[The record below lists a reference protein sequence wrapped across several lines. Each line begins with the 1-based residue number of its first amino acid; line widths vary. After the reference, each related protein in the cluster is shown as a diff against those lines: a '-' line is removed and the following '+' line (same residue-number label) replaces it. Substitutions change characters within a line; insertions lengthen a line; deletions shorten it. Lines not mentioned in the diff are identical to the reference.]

1 MLVESDWLT
10 ASDQVSNPPAHGFQT
25 LKRKMGP
32 KATLGARAGDARI
45 SVDARGMESAQN
57 TSAAPPPPWALPAA
71 TTTTNQLPLPPPPP
85 LTFKRK
91 RREKERKSAAGGLF
105 SILSQMASAST
116 QGPTQVDG
124 GVVVIGDAYSG
135 LSAIPPAYGVGASG
149 AVSGASSPAPAPT
162 GRRQRF
168 ANACA
173 SCQRS
178 HVSCG
183 GERPCAR
190 CLKRGEACVDAP
202 KKDKDKPASVTA
214 ATPAAANMVEVATP
228 PDIAMPDPFVPPPL
242 ATPAVPLSVCVTCPL
257 KAKPVVPEAQQRVLK
272 PLLPRPMSAPS
283 ASVCAAN
290 PAIAACARLSSTMS
304 SAMSPALGHSPH
316 SSSSSSPFVQF
327 RASNEPSGIPI
338 DGMNSDL
345 LSNDSLLFQLHG
357 SSDSLLQSNL
367 NSSLDSM
374 ILDFTADLNS
384 SSNHLHAS
392 SFSVNGSHSDLMN
405 LARSSMQVVDVD
417 VNVYSTN
424 PSNRT
429 DSNQMADGSAVL
441 FSNQDIRFLNWLGL
455 GTNGNHASLLDTG
468 PPSSAATSGGGG
480 GNPLVDSM
488 QYSSAIMNNV
498 FLQGPEN
505 ASNQHGGEQ
514 FLSSSGGGG
523 GVGGSNGFS
532 GAACLGDGL
541 AMSSCPITRPMH
553 HQQQQQPVLKSDGKP
568 NIVIGADSPGVF
580 GDLDKFLESLQQST
594 HTDLGAG
601 VGNRAKR
608 KRAKLAASQMV
619 GGFEN
624 RDDVFLD
631 GSLAPYSNGA
641 AGTEAAGGSGI
652 GYGSDG
658 QGSWMEA
665 LGIRDGGPT
674 TLASDNLLF
683 GDGAVGISRIKENGV
698 LEW

>member
-10 ASDQVSNPPAHGFQT
+10 ASDQVSNPTHGFQT
-25 LKRKMGP
+25 SKRKMGP
-32 KATLGARAGDARI
+32 KATLASSRSAGARI
-45 SVDARGMESAQN
+45 TSDARGVESAQN
-57 TSAAPPPPWALPAA
+57 TAAPAPPTWALPPP
-71 TTTTNQLPLPPPPP
+71 TTIIPPQPP

-91 RREKERKSAAGGLF
+91 RREKERKSAGGLF
-105 SILSQMASAST
+105 SILSQMATAST
-116 QGPTQVDG
+116 LGPTQVDG
-124 GVVVIGDAYSG
+124 GVVLIGDAYSG
-135 LSAIPPAYGVGASG
+135 LSAIPPSYGVAG

-202 KKDKDKPASVTA
+202 KKDKDKPATVT
-214 ATPAAANMVEVATP
+214 ATPAANMAEVATP
-228 PDIAMPDPFVPPPL
+228 PDIAMPDPSVPPPL
-242 ATPAVPLSVCVTCPL
+242 STLAVPPSVCVSCPL
-257 KAKPVVPEAQQRVLK
+257 KPKPAIPEAQRVLK

-283 ASVCAAN
+283 AAACAAN
-290 PAIAACARLSSTMS
+290 PAITACARLSSTSAMS
-304 SAMSPALGHSPH
+304 MSPALGHSPH

-327 RASNEPSGIPI
+327 RPNNDSSGIAI
-338 DGMNSDL
+338 DDMNSNL
-345 LSNDSLLFQLHG
+345 LNNDSLLFQLHD
-357 SSDSLLQSNL
+357 SSESILQSNL

-374 ILDFTADLNS
+374 MLDFAADLNS
-384 SSNHLHAS
+384 SSHNLHAS
-392 SFSVNGSHSDLMN
+392 SYSVNGTHSDLLN
-405 LARSSMQVVDVD
+405 LARSSMQVDAEVHAF
-417 VNVYSTN
+417 STN
-424 PSNRT
+424 PNGQTRT
-429 DSNQMADGSAVL
+429 DSNQMAGNAVL
-441 FSNQDIRFLNWLGL
+441 FSNQDFRFLNWLGL
-455 GTNGNHASLLDTG
+455 GTNDHHASLLDTA
-468 PPSSAATSGGGG
+468 PSSSTG

-505 ASNQHGGEQ
+505 ASNQPGGEQ
-514 FLSSSGGGG
+514 FLSGG
-523 GVGGSNGFS
+523 GVLGGSNSIPAGFGS
-532 GAACLGDGL
+532 AACLGDGL
-541 AMSSCPITRPMH
+541 AMSSCPITRPHHHNHH
-553 HQQQQQPVLKSDGKP
+553 HQQHQQTVLKSDGKP

-594 HTDLGAG
+594 HTTDLGAG

-608 KRAKLAASQMV
+608 KRAKLAAASASQMP
-619 GGFEN
+619 GGY
-624 RDDVFLD
+624 DSGADAYLD
-631 GSLAPYSNGA
+631 GSGSGSLAVYSHPPAGA
-641 AGTEAAGGSGI
+641 EAVGVDGGI

-665 LGIRDGGPT
+665 LGIRDGPT
-674 TLASDNLLF
+674 SMASDNLLF

>member
-10 ASDQVSNPPAHGFQT
+10 ASDQVSNPAHVFQT
-25 LKRKMGP
+25 SKRKMGP
-32 KATLGARAGDARI
+32 KATLASSRSAGARI
-45 SVDARGMESAQN
+45 TSDARGVESAQN
-57 TSAAPPPPWALPAA
+57 TPAPAPPTWALPPA
-71 TTTTNQLPLPPPPP
+71 TTAIPPPPP

-91 RREKERKSAAGGLF
+91 RREKERKSAGGLF

-116 QGPTQVDG
+116 LGPTQVDG
-124 GVVVIGDAYSG
+124 GVVLIGDAYSG
-135 LSAIPPAYGVGASG
+135 LSAIPPSYPVAGT
-149 AVSGASSPAPAPT
+149 VSGASSPAPAPT

-202 KKDKDKPASVTA
+202 KKDKDKDKPAPVT
-214 ATPAAANMVEVATP
+214 ATPASNMAEVATP
-228 PDIAMPDPFVPPPL
+228 PDIAMPDPSVPPPPSTL
-242 ATPAVPLSVCVTCPL
+242 AVPPSVCVSCPL
-257 KAKPVVPEAQQRVLK
+257 KPKPAIPEAQRVLK

-283 ASVCAAN
+283 AAACAAN
-290 PAIAACARLSSTMS
+290 PAIAACARLSSSSTMS
-304 SAMSPALGHSPH
+304 SAMSPALGQSPH

-327 RASNEPSGIPI
+327 RPNNESSGIAI
-338 DGMNSDL
+338 DDMNSSL
-345 LSNDSLLFQLHG
+345 LNNDSLLFQLHD
-357 SSDSLLQSNL
+357 SSESILQSNL

-374 ILDFTADLNS
+374 MLDFAADLNS
-384 SSNHLHAS
+384 SSHNLHAS
-392 SFSVNGSHSDLMN
+392 SYSVNGTHSDLLN
-405 LARSSMQVVDVD
+405 LARSSMQVDAEVHAF
-417 VNVYSTN
+417 STN
-424 PSNRT
+424 PNGQTRT
-429 DSNQMADGSAVL
+429 DSNQMAGDTVL
-441 FSNQDIRFLNWLGL
+441 FSNQDFRFLNWLGL
-455 GTNGNHASLLDTG
+455 GTNDHHASLLDAT
-468 PPSSAATSGGGG
+468 PTPSTG

-505 ASNQHGGEQ
+505 ASNQPGGEQ
-514 FLSSSGGGG
+514 FLSGGGDL
-523 GVGGSNGFS
+523 GGSNPIPAGFG

-541 AMSSCPITRPMH
+541 AMSSCPITRPHHHNHH
-553 HQQQQQPVLKSDGKP
+553 HQQQHQQPVLKSDGKP

-594 HTDLGAG
+594 HTTDFGAG

-608 KRAKLAASQMV
+608 KRAKLAAAAAASQVPGGYDNRAHAYLDGGSGSLTNYAGAQTVGV
-619 GGFEN
+619 GG
-624 RDDVFLD
+624 
-631 GSLAPYSNGA
+631 
-641 AGTEAAGGSGI
+641 GI

-665 LGIRDGGPT
+665 LGIRDGPT
-674 TLASDNLLF
+674 SMASDNLLF